1 MLIPNSGQLSGS
13 AFKIN
18 NNLGNND
25 AWSDNNVSFFV
36 LPLNFICFFFSAMT
50 NSAIFLVV
58 LITAVVLVGAAL
70 LIALLLAP
78 RSTNPIKGQV
88 YECGIPT
95 RGTSW
100 MQFRVGYYLFA
111 ILYLVFDV
119 ETVLLFPWASSMRQ
133 LGPQG
138 LFGVIFFL
146 VILALG
152 LAYAWRKGA
161 LIWK

>member
-1 MLIPNSGQLSGS
+1 MTDS
-13 AFKIN
+13 A
-18 NNLGNND
+18 
-25 AWSDNNVSFFV
+25 V
-36 LPLNFICFFFSAMT
+36 
-50 NSAIFLVV
+50 FLVV

-70 LIALLLAP
+70 LIAMWLAP
-78 RSTNPIKGQV
+78 RSMNPLKGDV

-119 ETVLLFPWASSMRQ
+119 ETVLLFPWATVM
-133 LGPQG
+133 GEMGTDG
-138 LFGVIFFL
+138 LVSVLFFL

-152 LAYAWRKGA
+152 LAYAWKKGA
-161 LIWK
+161 LKWK

>member
-1 MLIPNSGQLSGS
+1 
-13 AFKIN
+13 
-18 NNLGNND
+18 
-25 AWSDNNVSFFV
+25 
-36 LPLNFICFFFSAMT
+36 MT

-58 LITAVVLVGAAL
+58 LLTAIFLVSAAL
-70 LIALLLAP
+70 VIAGLLAP
-78 RSTNPIKGQV
+78 RSSNRLKGQA

-119 ETVLLFPWASSMRQ
+119 ETVLLFPWAVIMKE

-138 LFGVIFFL
+138 LVCVGFFL
-146 VILALG
+146 VVLTLG
-152 LAYAWRKGA
+152 LAYAWKKGA
-161 LIWK
+161 LKWK

>member
-1 MLIPNSGQLSGS
+1 
-13 AFKIN
+13 
-18 NNLGNND
+18 
-25 AWSDNNVSFFV
+25 
-36 LPLNFICFFFSAMT
+36 MT

-58 LITAVVLVGAAL
+58 LITAIVLVGAAL
-70 LIALLLAP
+70 IIALRLAP
-78 RSTNPIKGQV
+78 RSRNAIKGEV

-133 LGPQG
+133 LGPSG
-138 LFGVIFFL
+138 LFGVAFFL

-161 LIWK
+161 LKWK